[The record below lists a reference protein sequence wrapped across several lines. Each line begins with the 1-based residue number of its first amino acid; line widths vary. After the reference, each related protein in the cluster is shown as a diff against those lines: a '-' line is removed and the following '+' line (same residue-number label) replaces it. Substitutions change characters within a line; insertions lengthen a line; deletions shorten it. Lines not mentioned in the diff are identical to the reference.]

1 MAVNFAAP
9 NRRHRAAV
17 KQASEKLELAATD
30 QSRADSLFVETD
42 IDTVLQQLAAF
53 FRRSARYARL
63 LAEAGNTIG
72 VDVARFPAT
81 TPPHLRLRSLRIL
94 NMNFLPLMIV
104 ATHHGRRSDAED
116 EDEDV
121 DEDED
126 EDEDVDVDCRQL
138 AAALL
143 ELLNN

>member
-53 FRRSARYARL
+53 FRRSGRYARL

-94 NMNFLPLMIV
+94 NMNFLPQSV
-104 ATHHGRRSDAED
+104 STED
-116 EDEDV
+116 STPHYQGSFLSFLKTDKKLSKFPHIDV
-121 DEDED
+121 FH
-126 EDEDVDVDCRQL
+126 L
-138 AAALL
+138 
-143 ELLNN
+143 